1 MTTGMGSTI
10 RHVCGECGVCG
21 VCVTQDVKRN
31 TLVHVLGSPRLL
43 MGTGYA
49 IYLLNSPGEAYVLDP
64 TGTKPF
70 VLSGTVL
77 DWLREMKANWLV
89 AGEAGST

>member
-1 MTTGMGSTI
+1 M
-10 RHVCGECGVCG
+10 
-21 VCVTQDVKRN
+21 KRN

-77 DWLREMKANWLV
+77 DWLREMKSNWLV
-89 AGEAGST
+89 AGAWPGAPADPAALTATQALLFC